1 MTITRIIVQTVEF
14 LRDLSR
20 DQTLQ
25 NLFVSR

>member
-25 NLFVSR
+25 KSVRQ